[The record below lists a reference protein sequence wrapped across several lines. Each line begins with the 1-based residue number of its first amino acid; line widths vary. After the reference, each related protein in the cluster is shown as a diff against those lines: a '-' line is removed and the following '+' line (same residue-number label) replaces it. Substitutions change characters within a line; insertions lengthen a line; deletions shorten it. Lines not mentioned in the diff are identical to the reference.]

1 MRDKKRGI
9 VPAEPK
15 AAKKLSSAKDHG
27 DSEFIVSLGKVES
40 LTRGGGKAFEDNG
53 AAYQRG

>member
-1 MRDKKRGI
+1 MKDKKSGI
-9 VPAEPK
+9 PPTESTPAK
-15 AAKKLSSAKDHG
+15 TVIAANDMP

-40 LTRGGGKAFEDNG
+40 LTLGGGKTFEDNG

>member
-1 MRDKKRGI
+1 M
-9 VPAEPK
+9 PAEPK
-15 AAKKLSSAKDHG
+15 AAKKPSSAKDHG